1 MIYFDN
7 SATTFVDPKVL
18 ETFNKVC
25 TEYPGNSNSIHSLGV
40 KSKELEEYA
49 TEKIA
54 RLLNVKPSEII
65 YTSGA
70 SESNN
75 TVLKG
80 VASRYK
86 NRGNHIITTHLEHSS
101 TIETVKY
108 LESKGFIIDYVKINK
123 DGLIDLDNLKELI
136 NDKTILV
143 AISYVD
149 SELGI
154 KQNIKEIKKIINNYP
169 KCYFHVDATQAIGKI
184 KVDFN
189 DMDFMSMSG
198 HKIFGMKG
206 IGLLIKKDNIVID
219 NLIHG
224 GKSTTVYRSGTPALP
239 LICSLMKAL
248 ELIIPKVEDNYKYVE
263 ELNNKI
269 NSSFEKIFDSY
280 DDLLIWKEKLGIL
293 GRLEENTIFTQHY
306 YSARRLFASTWNN
319 RDSAD
324 TIFDNLK
331 AKCEELK
338 EKPNELST
346 FISEYVSDFENF
358 AVAYIQLIKDIEV
371 KAIYQ
376 KPFCYLEFTATLY
389 PLLVRL

>member
-224 GKSTTVYRSGTPALP
+224 GKSTTIYRSGTPALP

-248 ELIIPKVEDNYKYVE
+248 ELVIPNIDKNYEYVSS
-263 ELNNKI
+263 LSRKI
-269 NSSFEKIFDSY
+269 K
-280 DDLLIWKEKLGIL
+280 
-293 GRLEENTIFTQHY
+293 
-306 YSARRLFASTWNN
+306 
-319 RDSAD
+319 
-324 TIFDNLK
+324 DNLK
-331 AKCEELK
+331 KYDNIHINSTENSIPYIINFSVIGVKPETFIHTMEE
-338 EKPNELST
+338 EDIYLST
-346 FISEYVSDFENF
+346 KSACSTSDISLSVDSIYHNREISMSSIRISLSYKNTTEEIDKFIKVFD
-358 AVAYIQLIKDIEV
+358 K
-371 KAIYQ
+371 IYN
-376 KPFCYLEFTATLY
+376 K
-389 PLLVRL
+389 LVFKK